1 MELKT
6 FTAQDTDGRVVDS
19 PKVTV
24 YEVGT
29 GSLVMDLVD
38 KSGNAL
44 SNPFFGGHLG
54 EISFAAPDGEY
65 DLEITNNDGNPT
77 VLRRVRFVDLPLAV
91 AALETLRVAVQ
102 GLSAEADASARAA
115 ASSAIVAQDQIA
127 ILTASHAAAVA
138 AAAAAAAVVAD
149 AVPPGAV
156 MYFGG
161 NSAPVGWL
169 KANGAVVSKTTYSKL
184 FAVIGAA
191 YGGHSNGFFQLPDLR
206 GEFIRGLDDGRGVD
220 AGRAIGSAQA
230 QQMPRHRHEVY
241 GSLNSST
248 TSSSPNYQKLLA
260 GPPTYV
266 NAYQWTEYF
275 GETESNANETRPRN
289 VALLACI
296 KY

>member
-38 KSGNAL
+38 KNGNAL

-138 AAAAAAAVVAD
+138 AAGN
-149 AVPPGAV
+149 AVPPGTLI
-156 MYFGG
+156 YFAG
-161 NSAPVGWL
+161 SSPPQGWL

-191 YGGHSNGFFQLPDLR
+191 YGGQSNEFFQLPDLR
-206 GEFIRGLDDGRGVD
+206 GEFIRALDDGRGVD
-220 AGRAIGSAQA
+220 AGRTIGSVQVH
-230 QQMPRHRHEVY
+230 QTPRHRHEMWTSF
-241 GSLNSST
+241 GSATGNRFTLT
-248 TSSSPNYQKLLA
+248 ALAKYVDTSSMFPYA
-260 GPPTYV
+260 
-266 NAYQWTEYF
+266 TEYT
-275 GETESNANETRPRN
+275 GTDESNNNETRPRN
-289 VALLACI
+289 LAFLACI